1 MNQSF
6 ACLVSRGA
14 RWRTG
19 RIYGSPCPEHQRR
32 GRQHERKP
40 ENAHLLWSMNQ
51 LSLGAKV
58 LDSVLCASSRP
69 KYVSD
74 RSKTF
79 HTAAFRT
86 RSTCRTKEEGP
97 RFPRPVELTSHRS
110 ATSGL
115 GRGSRF
121 PRANCLSRQHHQSSA
136 AGESCGKARLR
147 VDSLERS
154 CDVGEGARAA
164 FTGSRRD
171 SAAGGRRW
179 VEDGVR
185 ILLLR
190 DAFWLYEC
198 SRGGGTRTPGL
209 RFWRPPLYQLSYAPG
224 LMGL

>member
-74 RSKTF
+74 RQNFS
-79 HTAAFRT
+79 HGGVPHAQHLPDERGRT
-86 RSTCRTKEEGP
+86 

-121 PRANCLSRQHHQSSA
+121 PRANYLSRPHHQSSA
-136 AGESCGKARLR
+136 AGESCGKARCALTL
-147 VDSLERS
+147 SNALAMWK
-154 CDVGEGARAA
+154 GARAA

-190 DAFWLYEC
+190 DAFSLYEC